1 MEPQKAETPKETVYE
16 IEKMADLKK
25 AHEEGTTNISFDN
38 AGNLVVDN
46 RARRRNLKQQ
56 WRAVREG
63 HQSLHYYTQQSGIE
77 KPKTNKASKKLERQN
92 RKKGRQ

>member
-25 AHEEGTTNISFDN
+25 ARDEGTTNISFDN

-63 HQSLHYYTQQSGIE
+63 HQSIHHFTQQSGME
-77 KPKTNKASKKLERQN
+77 RPKTTRASKKLERQN
-92 RKKGRQ
+92 RKKGRR

>member
-1 MEPQKAETPKETVYE
+1 MEPKKEETPKETVYE
-16 IEKMADLKK
+16 IEKMADLKQ
-25 AHEEGTTNISFDN
+25 AREGTTNISFDN

-63 HQSLHYYTQQSGIE
+63 RKSIHYYTQQSGIE
-77 KPKTNKASKKLERQN
+77 KPKTSRASRKFERQN
-92 RKKGRQ
+92 RKKGRV

>member
-1 MEPQKAETPKETVYE
+1 MEPTKAETPKETVYE

-25 AHEEGTTNISFDN
+25 AREEGTTNISFDN

-56 WRAVREG
+56 WRSVREG
-63 HQSLHYYTQQSGIE
+63 HTSIHHYTQKSGME
-77 KPKTNKASKKLERQN
+77 HPKTHRASKKLERQN

>member
-1 MEPQKAETPKETVYE
+1 MEPQKVETPKETVYE
-16 IEKMADLKK
+16 IEKMADLKQ
-25 AHEEGTTNISFDN
+25 AREEGTTNISFDN

-63 HQSLHYYTQQSGIE
+63 HQSIHYFTKPSGLE
-77 KPKTNKASKKLERQN
+77 RPKTNKASKKLERQN
-92 RKKGRQ
+92 RKKGRS

>member
-1 MEPQKAETPKETVYE
+1 MEPQKSEAPKETVYE

-25 AHEEGTTNISFDN
+25 AREEGTTNISFDN

-56 WRAVREG
+56 WRSVIDG
-63 HQSLHYYTQQSGIE
+63 HKSIHFFTKPSGIE
-77 KPKTNKASKKLERQN
+77 KPKTNKASKKRERQN
-92 RKKGRQ
+92 RKKGKK